1 MRRTTLAL
9 ALSASL
15 LAALTG
21 CATSSPDVI
30 SRSDA
35 QRMSTVVDA
44 TVLTVRPVTVD
55 GSQSGGGAVAGGVV
69 GGIAGASVG
78 GRRESAAI
86 GVLAAVAGAVVGNAI
101 ERTATRE
108 ESLEIM
114 VQLRNGDRRAIV
126 QAKGSES
133 FNPGDAVI
141 IVTTGSKVRVARAPV
156 ISGPGNNPHP
166 APQPGSRS

>member
-15 LAALTG
+15 LAALGG

-44 TVLTVRPVTVD
+44 TVLSVRPVKVD

-86 GVLAAVAGAVVGNAI
+86 GVLGAVAGAVVGNAI
-101 ERTATRE
+101 ERTTTRE
-108 ESLEIM
+108 DSLEIM

-141 IVTTGSKVRVARAPV
+141 IVTTGSKVRVSRAPV
-156 ISGPGNNPHP
+156 FSGPGNNTQP
-166 APQPGSRS
+166 APLPGTRS